1 MKMTATTHI
10 PRQSANNHLFLC
22 VLFCSFGVRNII
34 FVVIFFPF
42 HQTTLSLNCHRATHL
57 SDSFTY
63 CASFASSAS
72 TRASSDR
79 VHCQSTAVNLA

>member
-1 MKMTATTHI
+1 MKMAAKTHV
-10 PRQSANNHLFLC
+10 PRLSAHNLHFCFL
-22 VLFCSFGVRNII
+22 LFCSFGVRNI
-34 FVVIFFPF
+34 FVIFFPF

-79 VHCQSTAVNLA
+79 VHCHNTAVSLA